1 MTNLHR
7 ALEAITAAND
17 GFTAPEAIP
26 EKDLDNLHRAGL
38 ITPDLPEPDHDTRDP
53 EWRSEYREDYGYPA
67 PDVWCTNPW
76 LSVGVF
82 PGENEIRVWDGGEP
96 LEPFSIEEA
105 QKLAYCLLAAIS
117 YAEKNNE

>member
-7 ALEAITAAND
+7 ALEAIAAAND

-26 EKDLDNLHRAGL
+26 EKALENLHQAEL

-53 EWRSEYREDYGYPA
+53 KWRSEYKDEYGYSA

-82 PGENEIRVWDGGEP
+82 PGSNEITIWDDGEP
-96 LEPFSIEEA
+96 SEPFSIAEA
-105 QKLAYCLLAAIS
+105 RKFALSLLAAANH
-117 YAEKNNE
+117 AEEA